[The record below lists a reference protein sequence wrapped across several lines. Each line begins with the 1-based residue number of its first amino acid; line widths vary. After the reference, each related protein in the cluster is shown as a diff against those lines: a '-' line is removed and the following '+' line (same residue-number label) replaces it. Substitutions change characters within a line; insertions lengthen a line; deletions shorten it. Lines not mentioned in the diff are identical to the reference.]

1 MPKILVV
8 GSLNLDLTLYG
19 ANKIPE
25 PGELISCSSYAYAP
39 GGKGANQ
46 AAALVKLGAEAPL
59 VGCVGSDRNGKLLQ
73 AALESHG
80 VRTDYLRTD
89 GSAQTGLAVIC
100 TDSTGQSRLYGIPG
114 ANMALDAADI
124 PAILNTEKPD
134 MVLMQLE
141 MPMQTAIDTYRMAK
155 AQGIPVF
162 LDAGPAQKVPLKEF
176 QGILVISPNEAE
188 TCAMTGIRVTDEASA
203 LRAAWEIYQRALPQY
218 VLLKLGARGA
228 LLYDGKTGRRFPAR
242 KVRAVDTTAAGDTF
256 NAAVC
261 FRLCQ
266 GDSLERSIAFANAA
280 AAITVSRQGA
290 LTSIPTEA
298 EVTALI
304 SGTDNG

>member
-1 MPKILVV
+1 
-8 GSLNLDLTLYG
+8 
-19 ANKIPE
+19 
-25 PGELISCSSYAYAP
+25 
-39 GGKGANQ
+39 
-46 AAALVKLGAEAPL
+46 
-59 VGCVGSDRNGKLLQ
+59 
-73 AALESHG
+73 
-80 VRTDYLRTD
+80 
-89 GSAQTGLAVIC
+89 
-100 TDSTGQSRLYGIPG
+100 
-114 ANMALDAADI
+114 
-124 PAILNTEKPD
+124 
-134 MVLMQLE
+134 
-141 MPMQTAIDTYRMAK
+141 
-155 AQGIPVF
+155 
-162 LDAGPAQKVPLKEF
+162 
-176 QGILVISPNEAE
+176 
-188 TCAMTGIRVTDEASA
+188 MTGIRVTDEASA

-266 GDSLERSIAFANAA
+266 GDSLERSITFANAA
-280 AAITVSRQGA
+280 AAITVSRRGA

>member
-1 MPKILVV
+1 MSNNFLQPSAAQRMLHPFLEQRSVNCRENMAAIF
-8 GSLNLDLTLYG
+8 
-19 ANKIPE
+19 
-25 PGELISCSSYAYAP
+25 
-39 GGKGANQ
+39 GKVEGKPD
-46 AAALVKLGAEAPL
+46 VFH
-59 VGCVGSDRNGKLLQ
+59 NGLL
-73 AALESHG
+73 
-80 VRTDYLRTD
+80 LRRIEND
-89 GSAQTGLAVIC
+89 LAV
-100 TDSTGQSRLYGIPG
+100 GI
-114 ANMALDAADI
+114 
-124 PAILNTEKPD
+124 NTEKPD

-280 AAITVSRQGA
+280 AAITVSRRGA